1 MTGALCMILVGQ
13 RRTEQGENTVSRHQA
28 DCALVSFDGLCH
40 ELQDGLEGIQRLLGI
55 ALVKELKR
63 ILDVCVQHGH
73 QLPLSRGYSILNRFA
88 VVAG

>member
-28 DCALVSFDGLCH
+28 NCALVSFDGLCH
-40 ELQDGLEGIQRLLGI
+40 ELQDRLEGIQRVLGI

-63 ILDVCVQHGH
+63 ILDVRVQHGH
-73 QLPLSRGYSILNRFA
+73 QLPLSNDYIILDRF
-88 VVAG
+88 VVMAG